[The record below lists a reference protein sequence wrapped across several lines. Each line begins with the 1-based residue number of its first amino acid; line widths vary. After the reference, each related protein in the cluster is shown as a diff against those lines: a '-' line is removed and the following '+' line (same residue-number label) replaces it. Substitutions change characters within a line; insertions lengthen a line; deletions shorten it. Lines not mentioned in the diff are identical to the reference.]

1 MHWIIFATVL
11 FLPATALANV
21 FIPTI
26 VFSLPLQVLALIP
39 VIFIEAWVIYR
50 QTPLRTFKK
59 VLSTTA
65 IANGV
70 TTLLGNPIAWVFSTS
85 LSTSAMLL
93 SQVMPKFENQT
104 AATILNTIGYS
115 LFFSTWLYD
124 VPRQYPWTFF
134 IGFIILFILSY
145 IVSWRIEYW
154 VFKKIWKDKD
164 TSCQLKRAVRL
175 ANRISYGILC
185 VVLII
190 LAVIDA
196 FNKVSP

>member
-11 FLPATALANV
+11 LLPATALANV
-21 FIPTI
+21 IFPTI
-26 VFSLPLQVLALIP
+26 VFSLPLQILALIP
-39 VIFIEAWVIYR
+39 VIFIEAWVICR
-50 QTPLRTFKK
+50 QIPQRTFKK

-65 IANGV
+65 IANIA
-70 TTLLGNPIAWVFSTS
+70 TTVLGNPIAWVFAAC
-85 LSTSAMLL
+85 LSTSAILL

-104 AATILNTIGYS
+104 ATTILNTIGYS
-115 LFFSTWLYD
+115 LFFTTWLYD

-164 TSCQLKRAVRL
+164 VSRQLQRAVRL
-175 ANRISYGILC
+175 ANRISYGIIC
-185 VVLII
+185 IVLIVW
-190 LAVIDA
+190 AVKDA
-196 FNKVSP
+196 SIKVSP